1 MKNKITI
8 PDEFYV
14 GFHKEHPDT
23 TLAFLTPN
31 GNDSSAIK
39 RKSTVDSWAAK
50 QYYDYDK
57 KEYKGSG
64 IPSKVIKNE
73 LLSGYKIAESVRRIY
88 WGGGNVVWRI
98 EDPRGFEFEI
108 SSANFANILSCTTI
122 INGVISGKCI
132 LGREKANNILLP
144 ENSTPYID
152 AVNTTNAKKSVVIKK
167 QDIPIGANIVLNNST
182 EGIYLGMVNVIYREY
197 LPVKSVGE
205 HVAEKLQCVTCYGY
219 IHQGTII
226 LRKDIKIISFTSSG
240 LSYDDVNRLLKN
252 KQELNSYGTAFDST
266 IVQSYSIVAVLLEN
280 ATEIK
285 LALSDKQYNADCL
298 NVSYASGRYV
308 YEKDNK
314 LYCTHSGGYFGKT
327 KITMNYIKLGDITIS
342 KTFKNAY
349 GGYLTH
355 DSIEVEVSG
364 IKLKKIVVI
373 INGCEYN
380 Y

>member
-122 INGVISGKCI
+122 IK
-132 LGREKANNILLP
+132 
-144 ENSTPYID
+144 
-152 AVNTTNAKKSVVIKK
+152 
-167 QDIPIGANIVLNNST
+167 
-182 EGIYLGMVNVIYREY
+182 
-197 LPVKSVGE
+197 
-205 HVAEKLQCVTCYGY
+205 
-219 IHQGTII
+219 
-226 LRKDIKIISFTSSG
+226 
-240 LSYDDVNRLLKN
+240 
-252 KQELNSYGTAFDST
+252 
-266 IVQSYSIVAVLLEN
+266 
-280 ATEIK
+280 
-285 LALSDKQYNADCL
+285 
-298 NVSYASGRYV
+298 
-308 YEKDNK
+308 
-314 LYCTHSGGYFGKT
+314 
-327 KITMNYIKLGDITIS
+327 
-342 KTFKNAY
+342 
-349 GGYLTH
+349 
-355 DSIEVEVSG
+355 
-364 IKLKKIVVI
+364 
-373 INGCEYN
+373 
-380 Y
+380 